1 LKSGRN
7 IRKKVSKKM
16 KFTLVLILTFCFSY
30 SSFSQVDLEKQL
42 SGEYNPF
49 ELVSITQYASFD
61 QAVRMLSAVS
71 ELVTGKSIV
80 STISI
85 QSPIGVEIKKMPY
98 MDALNLIVNVFNLMY
113 EEKEGSIVIKFKEKT
128 EEDELKDDIF
138 ADLDARE
145 VKISAVFF
153 EADIENSRERG
164 IDWKW
169 LLSKNG
175 VNVGTE
181 LRTQTQAPE
190 QQQQQQGLP
199 PEFNVNTIT
208 DFKVGDWVGN
218 ATAMFRFFESQNLGE
233 IIASPSI
240 SVRDKQKG
248 RIQIGSDFS
257 IKQRDFS
264 GNIIDRFYSAGSI
277 INVIP
282 YVYSK
287 NGIDYILLKLE
298 VERSTFFP
306 SELTTEVRKTAASSD
321 VLLLDGE
328 ETVIGGLYVNEEVTV
343 RTGIPFLKDLPWW
356 VLGIRYLTGSDE
368 TIVRKKE
375 VIILLRAELLPTLEE
390 RFTSTRERNLI
401 KEKLKKDQEE
411 LDYYKPNYL
420 KEEK

>member
-1 LKSGRN
+1 
-7 IRKKVSKKM
+7 M
-16 KFTLVLILTFCFSY
+16 KFSIAVLISIFISFTSY
-30 SSFSQVDLEKQL
+30 SQIDVEKQL

-98 MDALNLIVNVFNLMY
+98 LDALNLIVNVFNLMY

>member
-1 LKSGRN
+1 
-7 IRKKVSKKM
+7 M
-16 KFTLVLILTFCFSY
+16 KFSIAVLISVFISFTSY
-30 SSFSQVDLEKQL
+30 SQIDVEKQL

-128 EEDELKDDIF
+128 EEEILKDDIF

-218 ATAMFRFFESQNLGE
+218 ATAMFRFFETQNLGE

-328 ETVIGGLYVNEEVTV
+328 ETVIGGLYVNEEVIV

-411 LDYYKPNYL
+411 LDYYNPNYL
-420 KEEK
+420 KEEKK

>member
-1 LKSGRN
+1 
-7 IRKKVSKKM
+7 
-16 KFTLVLILTFCFSY
+16 
-30 SSFSQVDLEKQL
+30 
-42 SGEYNPF
+42 
-49 ELVSITQYASFD
+49 
-61 QAVRMLSAVS
+61 
-71 ELVTGKSIV
+71 
-80 STISI
+80 
-85 QSPIGVEIKKMPY
+85 
-98 MDALNLIVNVFNLMY
+98 
-113 EEKEGSIVIKFKEKT
+113 
-128 EEDELKDDIF
+128 
-138 ADLDARE
+138 
-145 VKISAVFF
+145 
-153 EADIENSRERG
+153 
-164 IDWKW
+164 
-169 LLSKNG
+169 
-175 VNVGTE
+175 
-181 LRTQTQAPE
+181 
-190 QQQQQQGLP
+190 
-199 PEFNVNTIT
+199 
-208 DFKVGDWVGN
+208 
-218 ATAMFRFFESQNLGE
+218 
-233 IIASPSI
+233 
-240 SVRDKQKG
+240 
-248 RIQIGSDFS
+248 
-257 IKQRDFS
+257 
-264 GNIIDRFYSAGSI
+264 
-277 INVIP
+277 VIP